1 MQPRE
6 LPFSRIRIARDHR
19 PPATTIEDYQLYF
32 RTAYVEPVYPVEA
45 NGAEGFVT
53 LDMVIGKD
61 GSFLSLDVRSGD
73 PILAAAALE
82 AVRQWGYRPLKVNG
96 VPVEV
101 ATEIDVLIRPS

>member
-19 PPATTIEDYQLYF
+19 PPATTVEDYQRYF
-32 RTAYVEPVYPVEA
+32 RTAYVKPVYPKEA
-45 NGAEGFVT
+45 NGAEGIVT

-61 GSFLSLDVRSGD
+61 GSFLSLEVRSGD
-73 PILAAAALE
+73 PILANAALE

-96 VPVEV
+96 VAVEV
-101 ATEIDVLIRPS
+101 ATEIDLVIRPS